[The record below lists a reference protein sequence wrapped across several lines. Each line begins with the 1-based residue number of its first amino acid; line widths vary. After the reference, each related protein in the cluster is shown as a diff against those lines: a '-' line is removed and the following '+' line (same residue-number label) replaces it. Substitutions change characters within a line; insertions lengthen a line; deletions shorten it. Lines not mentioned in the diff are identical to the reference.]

1 VIAGA
6 VAGSNS
12 VVEEV
17 TRLMKL
23 WGSSIDPHSAW
34 LIDRGM
40 RTLSVRM
47 ERHNLNGMALATW
60 ASTHPAIARVH
71 YPGLASHPD
80 HELAKRLLGG
90 YGGML
95 GLELAGGSAATE
107 RMLGRLQLIAH
118 APSLA
123 GVESLVSNPT
133 DVAPGARPRGR
144 AAMGIPTDSSASA
157 ADSRTPRTSS
167 PTWSRRW
174 MAGVIRFAHVF
185 KSYPN
190 GALALKDVSFAI
202 NKGEFVFLTG
212 HSGAGKSTIL
222 KMLFAEQ
229 RPSSGDVRV
238 ANYAVQTMR
247 GDDIPKLRRKL
258 GIVFQDF
265 RLLEDRTASENV
277 AFALEVTGARRD
289 IAAARV
295 MRVLT
300 QVGLAAKARAYPRE
314 LSGGEQQRVAIAR
327 ALVNDPAILVADE
340 PTGNLDERATRGVF
354 QLLREINT
362 SGTIVVM
369 ATHDL
374 DLVRQTTYRTIEM
387 REGAVVYDSAA
398 DEKPDELS

>member
-1 VIAGA
+1 
-6 VAGSNS
+6 
-12 VVEEV
+12 
-17 TRLMKL
+17 
-23 WGSSIDPHSAW
+23 
-34 LIDRGM
+34 
-40 RTLSVRM
+40 
-47 ERHNLNGMALATW
+47 
-60 ASTHPAIARVH
+60 
-71 YPGLASHPD
+71 
-80 HELAKRLLGG
+80 
-90 YGGML
+90 
-95 GLELAGGSAATE
+95 
-107 RMLGRLQLIAH
+107 
-118 APSLA
+118 
-123 GVESLVSNPT
+123 
-133 DVAPGARPRGR
+133 
-144 AAMGIPTDSSASA
+144 
-157 ADSRTPRTSS
+157 
-167 PTWSRRW
+167 
-174 MAGVIRFAHVF
+174 VIRFAHVF

-238 ANYAVQTMR
+238 ANHAVQTMK

-289 IAAARV
+289 TIPARV